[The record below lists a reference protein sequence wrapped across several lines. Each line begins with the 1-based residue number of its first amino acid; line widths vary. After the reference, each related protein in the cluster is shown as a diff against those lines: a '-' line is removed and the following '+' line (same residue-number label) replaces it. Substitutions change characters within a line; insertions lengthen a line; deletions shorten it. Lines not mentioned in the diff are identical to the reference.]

1 MERVKEDILFSTL
14 KSNKKKN
21 YGNTLVDIWNC
32 RFVCH
37 W

>member
-14 KSNKKKN
+14 KLNKN
-21 YGNTLVDIWNC
+21 YGNTLVNIWNC

>member
-14 KSNKKKN
+14 KSNKN
-21 YGNTLVDIWNC
+21 YGNTLVDIWNYG
-32 RFVCH
+32 FVCH